1 MVKSIALVVIALI
14 IGLSGVCMA
23 SNYKLIQDRYEV
35 QEGDTLDSIAITY
48 IDKNTY
54 GARGFKEFRAG
65 IIELNPWLLERD
77 VCKGDVVRI
86 NYWVTAKDN

>member
-35 QEGDTLDSIAITY
+35 QTGDTLDSIAAAY
-48 IDKNTY
+48 MDKNTY
-54 GARGFKEFRAG
+54 GAREFKEFRAG
-65 IIELNPWLLERD
+65 IVELNPWLLYRD
-77 VCKGDVVRI
+77 VCEGDVVI
-86 NYWVTAKDN
+86 VNYWVSDKDN